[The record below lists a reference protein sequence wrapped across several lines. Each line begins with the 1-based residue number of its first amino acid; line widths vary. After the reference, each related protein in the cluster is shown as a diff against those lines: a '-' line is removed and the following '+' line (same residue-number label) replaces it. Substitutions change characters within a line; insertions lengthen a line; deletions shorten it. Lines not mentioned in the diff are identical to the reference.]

1 MMTRKLIAIDD
12 PADPRI
18 AEFSQIRERDLTGRA
33 GGFIAEGTVVLRM
46 LAAAHGAGRGIRAEK
61 LLLLRNRVEGV
72 ADLLAAFPEEVP
84 VYVAEAPVL
93 DAIAGFHLHRGVL
106 ALGRRDGARTV
117 DALVGAL
124 PQEALVLV
132 GCGISNHDNIGAL
145 FRNAAAFG
153 ADAVLLDETCCDP
166 LYRKALRVSVGSV
179 LTVPYAREGSSEAL
193 LGRLAEAGYAIWAL
207 SPGGQAEIG
216 EIAPERRMALV
227 MGTEGEGLPT
237 AILERFHTARIA
249 QMPGLDSLNVG
260 TASGIALYAMAK
272 AMGRLPG

>member
-1 MMTRKLIAIDD
+1 MSERKLIAIED

-72 ADLLAAFPEEVP
+72 ADLLAAFPEDVP
-84 VYVAEAPVL
+84 VYVAESPVL

-106 ALGRRDGARTV
+106 ALGRRDGGGSV
-117 DALVGAL
+117 DALVQAL
-124 PQEALVLV
+124 PQDALVLV

-145 FRNAAAFG
+145 FRNAAGFG

-179 LTVPYAREGSSEAL
+179 LTMPYAREGSSEAL
-193 LGRLAEAGYAIWAL
+193 LGRLAEAGFAIWAL
-207 SPGGQAEIG
+207 SPGGEAEIG

-227 MGTEGEGLPT
+227 MGTEGEGLPQ
-237 AILERFHTARIA
+237 AILTRFHTARIA

-260 TASGIALYAMAK
+260 TASGIALYTMAK

>member
-1 MMTRKLIAIDD
+1 MSERKLIAIED

-72 ADLLAAFPEEVP
+72 ADLLAAFPEDVP
-84 VYVAEAPVL
+84 VYVAESPVL

-106 ALGRRDGARTV
+106 ALGRRDGGGSV
-117 DALVGAL
+117 DALVQAL
-124 PQEALVLV
+124 PQDALVLV

-145 FRNAAAFG
+145 FRNAAGFG

-179 LTVPYAREGSSEAL
+179 LTMPYAREGSSEAL
-193 LGRLAEAGYAIWAL
+193 LGRLAEARFAIWAL
-207 SPGGQAEIG
+207 SPGGEVEIG

-227 MGTEGEGLPT
+227 MGTEGEGLPQ
-237 AILERFHTARIA
+237 AILARFHTARIA

>member
-1 MMTRKLIAIDD
+1 MNTRKLIAIED

-106 ALGRRDGARTV
+106 ALGRRDGGRTV
-117 DALVGAL
+117 DALVSAL

-145 FRNAAAFG
+145 FRNAAGFG

-179 LTVPYAREGSSEAL
+179 LTMPYAREGSSEAL
-193 LGRLAEAGYAIWAL
+193 LGRLAQAGYAIWAL

-237 AILERFHTARIA
+237 AILDRFHTARIA